1 MATTN
6 MLSMFEAGQEVQ
18 LSGLNGNGKKYNEKL
33 GIVLKITSQGR
44 VKVHLRAATKI
55 IVAVLP
61 TNLLLVKPKILC
73 VHVDDDTTSI
83 DKFENVYIDDK
94 DLSNNAK
101 AAHMKRKNTSTSVF
115 SGLAFNY
122 KTPKRQ
128 HDLYAKRKKEGF
140 TGPIIYT
147 LKDVLDMPALL
158 CEFDV
163 WKNKWLAMRQNH
175 HPHVNVFDPSTEDE
189 HKYNHIENCTLS
201 EFPWEIAIKVRDEP
215 KQAKSA
221 LKAGVLSS
229 LGWILNGT
237 PFGGWDEIVC
247 DKRDTIPAAHQEISM
262 GDEVVIRVYP
272 DDIPEEVAARLMQV
286 HFSQY
291 KGVQKKVKIQ
301 MHAFLTSGIRKSCAK
316 GEISEIRE
324 GVKLSLDYN
333 THFEQFDLGKH
344 TPRESAYAF
353 GTQAGEEHSQAA
365 GWLLEMCRPLEL
377 AISVLH
383 ELCFYRC
390 GCTAIANSS
399 ENIVGRLLALP
410 FFSIGLSANLLLS
423 TADQRLHHAGL
434 QIFKHGSVQS
444 IYQVVIHT
452 LGRLLN
458 GLDKDQE
465 LRVKV
470 ASKILA
476 AERFWNEMN
485 AFKSNK
491 SIDVHTKDTTK
502 SIAQLLKLTKVA
514 AANGECKRWKS
525 RYCMERNTVAENEKC
540 AKELGVA
547 PPSKF
552 VKEKQCLQCDKRGIV
567 GKTLL
572 LCGRCKNAAFCN
584 ATCQKKCWPTHREE
598 CVKQKRAAATGSQ
611 LL

>member
-18 LSGLNGNGKKYNEKL
+18 LSGLSGNGKKYNEKL
-33 GIVLKITSQGR
+33 GIVLKITSGR

-61 TNLLLVKPKILC
+61 TNLLLVKTPILC
-73 VHVDDDTTSI
+73 VDVDDDTTSI

-94 DLSNNAK
+94 DLSNNVK

-122 KTPKRQ
+122 ITPKRQ
-128 HDLYAKRKKEGF
+128 YDLYAKRKNGF

-189 HKYNHIENCTLS
+189 HKYNHIENCTLG
-201 EFPWEIAIKVRDEP
+201 EFPWEIAIKLRDGS
-215 KQAKSA
+215 KQAKLA
-221 LKAGVLSS
+221 LQAGVLSS

-316 GEISEIRE
+316 GEIRE

-333 THFEQFDLGKH
+333 THFEKFDLGKH

-353 GTQAGEEHSQAA
+353 GTHVGEEHSQAA

-383 ELCFYRC
+383 ELYTFRLFP
-390 GCTAIANSS
+390 
-399 ENIVGRLLALP
+399 IVLNRNRWCVGM
-410 FFSIGLSANLLLS
+410 
-423 TADQRLHHAGL
+423 D
-434 QIFKHGSVQS
+434 
-444 IYQVVIHT
+444 T
-452 LGRLLN
+452 LW
-458 GLDKDQE
+458 
-465 LRVKV
+465 
-470 ASKILA
+470 I
-476 AERFWNEMN
+476 
-485 AFKSNK
+485 
-491 SIDVHTKDTTK
+491 
-502 SIAQLLKLTKVA
+502 
-514 AANGECKRWKS
+514 
-525 RYCMERNTVAENEKC
+525 
-540 AKELGVA
+540 
-547 PPSKF
+547 
-552 VKEKQCLQCDKRGIV
+552 
-567 GKTLL
+567 
-572 LCGRCKNAAFCN
+572 
-584 ATCQKKCWPTHREE
+584 
-598 CVKQKRAAATGSQ
+598 
-611 LL
+611 